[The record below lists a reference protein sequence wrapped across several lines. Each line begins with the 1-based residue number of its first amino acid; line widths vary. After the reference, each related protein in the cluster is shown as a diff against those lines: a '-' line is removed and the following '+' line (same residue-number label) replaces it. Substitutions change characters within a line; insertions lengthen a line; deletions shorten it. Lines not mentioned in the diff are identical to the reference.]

1 MMTSRQAMFDALSAF
16 HNETAQNN
24 RIQIVKQRQL
34 DCPELFSC
42 KRLLSGWNDV
52 FASKIKAPQERGGST
67 TCAIAIDVAEWQA
80 RHHEFITEV
89 AKTTKQFVSMNL
101 LTNVRKLIFMDLLF
115 LRGCNVYHI
124 HQLNSQPPSRSS
136 PRAGIRA
143 PNRDGNRGDDESLP
157 GSRRASARR
166 KLDATAASDGGGDA
180 DDDEAAADDDND
192 DNDAAAP
199 VGGAVAAAATITT
212 TEDDAAADDEGGGNA
227 ANEVFEDGGGGGGDI
242 DWTTWHPLPP
252 WPEIFNSLKVPR
264 VRDFA
269 NYGPGHA
276 LAILFFY
283 NPDLKSLF
291 PNLNNDIHAGWM
303 SAYRRAMTV
312 DGLNLFPVFGVAAM
326 SEDQQKWCRETIRF
340 LQDNLSDEQREE
352 MGIPARPGRRKG
364 RMSSTTPGPN
374 NDGEAEE
381 NNSDDGQLRRKTAGK

>member
-1 MMTSRQAMFDALSAF
+1 MFDALSAF

-157 GSRRASARR
+157 GSRRASAWR
-166 KLDATAASDGGGDA
+166 KLDATAASDGIRKPRRRRRRPRFSCGCM
-180 DDDEAAADDDND
+180 
-192 DNDAAAP
+192 P
-199 VGGAVAAAATITT
+199 LLLKRHTRLGAQLSRRRHVRVVTSR
-212 TEDDAAADDEGGGNA
+212 
-227 ANEVFEDGGGGGGDI
+227 
-242 DWTTWHPLPP
+242 
-252 WPEIFNSLKVPR
+252 WP
-264 VRDFA
+264 
-269 NYGPGHA
+269 HA
-276 LAILFFY
+276 RI
-283 NPDLKSLF
+283 
-291 PNLNNDIHAGWM
+291 G
-303 SAYRRAMTV
+303 
-312 DGLNLFPVFGVAAM
+312 
-326 SEDQQKWCRETIRF
+326 
-340 LQDNLSDEQREE
+340 
-352 MGIPARPGRRKG
+352 
-364 RMSSTTPGPN
+364 STHG
-374 NDGEAEE
+374 
-381 NNSDDGQLRRKTAGK
+381 